1 MNAVRASGLTK
12 RYEALTAV
20 DGLDIAVAPGEV
32 RGLLGPNG
40 AGKTTLLR
48 MLFGLIRPDAGSV
61 ELLGHDFDGLG
72 GEALE
77 EVGGFV
83 EEPSFYPYLSGA
95 ANLSVLARL
104 DGGHTEDAI
113 DAVLERVGLEGRG
126 DDRVAGYSTGM
137 KQRLGLAA
145 ALLRSPRLLLLDEP
159 TSGLDP
165 AGTRAVAALVR
176 EVAADGVAVLLSSH
190 QIGELE
196 RVCDSYTVMRH
207 GRVVWDGSAAE
218 LIAQAPASAYA
229 LATSDDERALAA
241 RRRPRGRPRRALRPR
256 RPGARGRGR
265 RARRLRPRP
274 RRRPRRRPPPRPAGE
289 PAGDDVLRP
298 DHRRR
303 RDRGARARGAGR
315 DGAGGRVNSIAPAA
329 PAAAARPIGGQDP
342 IWNAFRVELRK
353 LAAQLLVRLLAIAC
367 VVCPIAFAA
376 VLKVQSGTP
385 NDALFGVYVHSS
397 GFAVSLVLL
406 SFAGNWGLP
415 VIAGPRR
422 RRPLRL
428 RGSSR
433 HLEDDPHPLRHPH
446 RHLRRQAARR
456 LRALGRADPA
466 AGGRRASSPGS
477 SSWAP
482 TR

>member
-1 MNAVRASGLTK
+1 VNAVRASRLTK

-61 ELLGHDFDGLG
+61 ELLGHDFDGRG

-113 DAVLERVGLEGRG
+113 AAVLERVGLSGRG
-126 DDRVAGYSTGM
+126 GDRVAGYSTGM

-165 AGTRAVAALVR
+165 AGTRTVAALVR
-176 EVAADGVAVLLSSH
+176 ELAADGVAVLLSSH

-207 GRVVWDGSAAE
+207 GRVVWDGSAPE
-218 LIAQAPASAYA
+218 LISQAPASAYA
-229 LATSDDERALAA
+229 LATSDDERALELAA
-241 RRRPRGRPRRALRPR
+241 AHPGVRAGRSARGGLALAVE
-256 RPGARGRGR
+256 PGALDDFVLTLGDARV
-265 RARRLRPRP
+265 AVRRL
-274 RRRPRRRPPPRPAGE
+274 
-289 PAGDDVLRP
+289 D
-298 DHRRR
+298 
-303 RDRGARARGAGR
+303 
-315 DGAGGRVNSIAPAA
+315 
-329 PAAAARPIGGQDP
+329 
-342 IWNAFRVELRK
+342 
-353 LAAQLLVRLLAIAC
+353 LLAS
-367 VVCPIAFAA
+367 PLETMYFALTTDGGGIEGLA
-376 VLKVQSGTP
+376 PEQLAETVL
-385 NDALFGVYVHSS
+385 
-397 GFAVSLVLL
+397 
-406 SFAGNWGLP
+406 AG
-415 VIAGPRR
+415 A
-422 RRPLRL
+422 
-428 RGSSR
+428 
-433 HLEDDPHPLRHPH
+433 
-446 RHLRRQAARR
+446 
-456 LRALGRADPA
+456 
-466 AGGRRASSPGS
+466 
-477 SSWAP
+477 
-482 TR
+482 